1 MAVCGTDAYVSP
13 HEDFLVGVGST
24 KFPMPEGS
32 DFLNP
37 QLVRRSGFACPGLAY
52 DKERTMSNRHAS
64 PTLPHPSL
72 DLSETTAVQEY

>member
-1 MAVCGTDAYVSP
+1 MAVCGTDANASP

-24 KFPMPEGS
+24 KFLTPEGS

-37 QLVRRSGFACPGLAY
+37 QLVRRSGFACPSLAY
-52 DKERTMSNRHAS
+52 NWGHTMSNRHAL